1 MQIEVIERYVDQV
14 LEVNGMV
21 KGTEEQLRLLL
32 SHLYTAVGMYQLLD
46 KDQKL
51 LVAKLQKQLR
61 HFFYAKCDLK
71 ERKSKKDKEKTPLHP
86 SIKEKENKEK
96 EQKTHTHAERDFSG
110 SLIERK
116 KVFYDECEKLK
127 SKYDSQLVDDFYC
140 YWSEENKNESKMLF
154 EYEKTWN
161 TAKRMHKW
169 ANNPISCAKKAA
181 VLRLEKT
188 KKGKTKAVDTAK
200 QQQAAAERSD
210 ANDRLFQAIEENKR
224 NAVSYEEWKSA
235 QRNRPYCALKNSRDG
250 DKE

>member
-32 SHLYTAVGMYQLLD
+32 SHLYTAVGMYQLLE
-46 KDQKL
+46 KDQKFRI
-51 LVAKLQKQLR
+51 AKIQKQLR

-86 SIKEKENKEK
+86 SIKEKEIKEK
-96 EQKTHTHAERDFSG
+96 EQKNPPTAARRESFRQECLKYVD
-110 SLIERK
+110 R
-116 KVFYDECEKLK
+116 YDHQRLADC
-127 SKYDSQLVDDFYC
+127 FN
-140 YWSEENKNESKMLF
+140 YWSEEDTKTGKMR
-154 EYEKTWN
+154 YEKQRFWN
-161 TAKRMHKW
+161 IERRIKRWMNISYASADTA
-169 ANNPISCAKKAA
+169 AA
-181 VLRLEKT
+181 LRLEKA
-188 KKGKTKAVDTAK
+188 KKGKSKAVDSAK

-235 QRNRPYCALKNSRDG
+235 QRNRPYCALKNSRDENKG
-250 DKE
+250 

>member
-46 KDQKL
+46 NDQKL
-51 LVAKLQKQLR
+51 LVAKIQKQLR

-96 EQKTHTHAERDFSG
+96 EQKTHTHAERNFSD

-140 YWSEENKNESKMLF
+140 YWSEENKKDGKMLF

-188 KKGKTKAVDTAK
+188 KKGKTKAVDTTK
-200 QQQAAAERSD
+200 IQQEADLRDE
-210 ANDRLFQAIEENKR
+210 ANERLFKTIEENKR
-224 NAVSYEEWKSA
+224 NAVSHEEWL
-235 QRNRPYCALKNSRDG
+235 ALKNSRG
-250 DKE
+250 ENKK

>member
-46 KDQKL
+46 KDQKSRI
-51 LVAKLQKQLR
+51 AKVQKQLR

-96 EQKTHTHAERDFSG
+96 DKKTPSRAASREAFHQECLDFVG
-110 SLIERK
+110 L
-116 KVFYDECEKLK
+116 YDT
-127 SKYDSQLVDDFYC
+127 QLLSDFYN
-140 YWSEENKNESKMLF
+140 YWSEENTRTGKMR
-154 EYEKTWN
+154 YEDERHWN
-161 TAKRMHKW
+161 TERRLKRWVKNQY
-169 ANNPISCAKKAA
+169 ASADTAA
-181 VLRLEKT
+181 ALRLEKA

-200 QQQAAAERSD
+200 QQQTIAAERSD

-224 NAVSYEEWKSA
+224 NAVSHDEWL
-235 QRNRPYCALKNSRDG
+235 ALKNSRDG

>member
-1 MQIEVIERYVDQV
+1 MMQIEVIERYVDQV

-51 LVAKLQKQLR
+51 LVAKIQKQLR

-96 EQKTHTHAERDFSG
+96 DKKTPSRAASREAFHQECLDFVG
-110 SLIERK
+110 L
-116 KVFYDECEKLK
+116 YDT
-127 SKYDSQLVDDFYC
+127 QLLSDFYN
-140 YWSEENKNESKMLF
+140 YWSEENTRTGKMR
-154 EYEKTWN
+154 YEDERHWN
-161 TAKRMHKW
+161 TERRLKRWVKNQY
-169 ANNPISCAKKAA
+169 ASADTAA
-181 VLRLEKT
+181 ALRLEKA
-188 KKGKTKAVDTAK
+188 KKGKKKEVDTAR

-224 NAVSYEEWKSA
+224 NAVSHDEWL
-235 QRNRPYCALKNSRDG
+235 ALKNSRDG

>member
-1 MQIEVIERYVDQV
+1 MMQIEVIERYVDQV

-51 LVAKLQKQLR
+51 LVAKIQKQLR

-86 SIKEKENKEK
+86 SIKEKETKEK
-96 EQKTHTHAERDFSG
+96 DEKTRTYAASRESFHQECLGFVG
-110 SLIERK
+110 L
-116 KVFYDECEKLK
+116 YDT
-127 SKYDSQLVDDFYC
+127 QLLSDFYN
-140 YWSEENKNESKMLF
+140 YWSEVN
-154 EYEKTWN
+154 EKTGKMRFQEERYWSTERRLKRWVKN
-161 TAKRMHKW
+161 QYSSATTA
-169 ANNPISCAKKAA
+169 AA
-181 VLRLEKT
+181 LRLEKA
-188 KKGKTKAVDTAK
+188 KKGKTKAVDTTK
-200 QQQAAAERSD
+200 QQQTIAAERSD

-235 QRNRPYCALKNSRDG
+235 QRNRPYSALKNSRDG